1 MPKKGGLG
9 QFVDLNGGLAKKR
22 GVFLRGS
29 VDTAMHTMNHN
40 NDNHNYVNYMK
51 IILISNSINVS
62 KFLTNLKLTYRYYY
76 LIYLWKA
83 KTLYFQIFY
92 RGFSSTLLSEKNISF

>member
-29 VDTAMHTMNHN
+29 VDTAMYTMNHN

-62 KFLTNLKLTYRYYY
+62 KFLTNLKLTYRYY